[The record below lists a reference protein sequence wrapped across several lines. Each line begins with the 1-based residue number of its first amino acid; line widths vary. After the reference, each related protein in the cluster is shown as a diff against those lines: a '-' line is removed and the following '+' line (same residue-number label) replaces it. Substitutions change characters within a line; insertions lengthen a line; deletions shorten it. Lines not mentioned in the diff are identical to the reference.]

1 MENTQPKKRGR
12 KPIKKIIDEENNT
25 QNIITQIIVQ
35 NEEVIKENIEEVN
48 EDVQVKELK
57 NVQVKESKDVQ
68 VTNPSEKVKKKR
80 GRKPKNAL
88 NNLKNQEETE
98 KKVPKKRGRKPKET
112 IYSIKQIENIILK
125 DESEDTVI
133 LHLAIHSDDIKDDN
147 NVTSY
152 DPQINIPEP
161 YEKEENFYENIEK
174 NQIKV
179 EPLNNIETKY

>member
-1 MENTQPKKRGR
+1 MSNNQPKKRGR
-12 KPIKKIIDEENNT
+12 KPKKKLNDESEISENIVT
-25 QNIITQIIVQ
+25 KILVQ
-35 NEEVIKENIEEVN
+35 NEENSKNAAEDTNTSEQLNIN
-48 EDVQVKELK
+48 
-57 NVQVKESKDVQ
+57 
-68 VTNPSEKVKKKR
+68 EKVKKKR

-88 NNLKNQEETE
+88 NNLKNQEEVE
-98 KKVPKKRGRKPKET
+98 KKIPKKRGRNPKET

-161 YEKEENFYENIEK
+161 Y
-174 NQIKV
+174 
-179 EPLNNIETKY
+179 